1 MNLRLAD
8 GRSGFADFTTT
19 GSTPFVLAARTGDLP
34 LVRTLLD
41 LKADPSITNAD
52 ESTALLAAAGVGDLG
67 SGQQSAGS
75 EEEAIEVAKLLLEL
89 GADFNAVDENG
100 ETAVWVLEATGLR
113 GLQGNGVTEDMVA
126 PGTNISVRCHR
137 LRDGA
142 NGCLLGFLTPEGG
155 EELEW
160 G

>member
-1 MNLRLAD
+1 MRLKKFAVAASMVLILMPSVWAHHSSGGYIMTEYTYLE
-8 GRSGFADFTTT
+8 GRVT
-19 GSTPFVLAARTGDLP
+19 
-34 LVRTLLD
+34 
-41 LKADPSITNAD
+41 
-52 ESTALLAAAGVGDLG
+52 
-67 SGQQSAGS
+67 
-75 EEEAIEVAKLLLEL
+75 EVHWVNPHVWLYME
-89 GADFNAVDENG
+89 AVDEQG

-113 GLQGNGVTEDMVA
+113 NLQNNGVTEDMVA

>member
-1 MNLRLAD
+1 MRLKNCAVVAAIVPLLIPSVWAHHSSGGYIMTEYTYLE
-8 GRSGFADFTTT
+8 GRVT
-19 GSTPFVLAARTGDLP
+19 
-34 LVRTLLD
+34 
-41 LKADPSITNAD
+41 
-52 ESTALLAAAGVGDLG
+52 
-67 SGQQSAGS
+67 
-75 EEEAIEVAKLLLEL
+75 EVHWVNPHVWLYME
-89 GADFNAVDENG
+89 AVDENG

-113 GLQGNGVTEDMVA
+113 NLQSNGVTEDLVA
-126 PGTNISVRCHR
+126 PGTQISVRCHR